1 MRHGAKRKTCS
12 HEGCTNQVHNE
23 ECVKGTER
31 RGRLAVTRDVP
42 TKLRKEEYALV
53 MVPRSPKLAVT
64 GDVPTKPDKAEYVEG
79 MVSRTSCEV
88 MVSNFV
94 HTNYVQKGG
103 VCKRHGFCIERLAVL
118 KNLPIMLLR
127 EEFV

>member
-1 MRHGAKRKTCS
+1 MEQRERLAVMKDVQIRYTM
-12 HEGCTNQVHNE
+12 E
-23 ECVKGTER
+23 ECVNVKGTER
-31 RGRLAVTRDVP
+31 RGRLAVAVTRDVP

-118 KNLPIMLLR
+118 KN
-127 EEFV
+127 VYQSCC

>member
-1 MRHGAKRKTCS
+1 MVQRERLAVMKDVQIRYTM
-12 HEGCTNQVHNE
+12 E

-64 GDVPTKPDKAEYVEG
+64 GDVPTKPDKAEYWGQGQAVK
-79 MVSRTSCEV
+79 SWYRIL
-88 MVSNFV
+88 
-94 HTNYVQKGG
+94 
-103 VCKRHGFCIERLAVL
+103 CI
-118 KNLPIMLLR
+118 PIMHR
-127 EEFV
+127 KEEFVRDMAFALKDLQC